1 MKKVVMSLITA
12 TLVSTGVYAEN
23 ILSEVGVSANVALT
37 SNYIWR
43 GMSQSED
50 SPAISGGF
58 DLDYKGLYLGT
69 WGSNVRYEGSDAS
82 MELDAYAG
90 YKNEVYGVGY
100 DIGYIYYAYP
110 NDSQA
115 LNFSEA
121 YLGLSYDFK
130 VVEIGAKYS
139 LGIKTD
145 DGDPEDAYEAYVS
158 VPLPMDISID
168 ASVGK
173 YEHIGVYYLVG
184 VTKTISNYDFSVAYT
199 AMDFEASNTKKE
211 DNVVA
216 TISASF

>member
-1 MKKVVMSLITA
+1 MKKVVISLLAAVA
-12 TLVSTGVYAEN
+12 TTGVYADS
-23 ILSEVGVSANVALT
+23 IVSGVKVSANIALT

-43 GMSQSED
+43 GMTQSENL
-50 SPAISGGF
+50 PAIGGGF

-69 WGSNVRYEGSDAS
+69 WGSSVSYEGSDAS

-121 YLGLSYDFK
+121 YLGLSYDFE
-130 VVEIGAKYS
+130 VVEIGAKYN

-145 DGDPEDAYEAYVS
+145 DGDLEDVYEAYVS
-158 VPLPMDISID
+158 LALPMDISLD

-184 VTKTISNYDFSVAYT
+184 VTKTISSYDFSLAYT
-199 AMDFEASNTKKE
+199 EMDFEASKTKKQ
-211 DNVVA
+211 DSVVA

>member
-1 MKKVVMSLITA
+1 MKKVLISLITA
-12 TLVSTGVYAEN
+12 TLVSTSVYAEN

-37 SNYIWR
+37 SNYVWR

-50 SPAISGGF
+50 SPAINGGF

-90 YKNEVYGVGY
+90 YKNKVYGVVY
-100 DIGYIYYAYP
+100 DIGCIYYAYP

-121 YLGLSYDFK
+121 YLELSYDFK

-145 DGDPEDAYEAYVS
+145 DGDPENAYEAYVS
-158 VPLPMDISID
+158 LPLPMDISID
-168 ASVGK
+168 ATLGK
-173 YEHIGVYYLVG
+173 YEYIGVY
-184 VTKTISNYDFSVAYT
+184 
-199 AMDFEASNTKKE
+199 
-211 DNVVA
+211 
-216 TISASF
+216 